1 MSRRRRGRRGAG
13 GVVPPAPATN
23 TEPPVV
29 VPETIDEN
37 QEAILAQAI
46 VQSQVPLQQPA
57 GPQIYPS
64 QFIGHAHELAA
75 EIMGIVNK
83 VEMMRDLAAQHPMTP
98 PDLIDRL
105 DGWVDALSVGHAHA
119 GGILAICNRLHE
131 QERGA

>member
-1 MSRRRRGRRGAG
+1 M
-13 GVVPPAPATN
+13 PQAPATN
-23 TEPPVV
+23 TENPVL
-29 VPETIDEN
+29 VPETIDEG
-37 QEAILAQAI
+37 QEAILAEAMLRA
-46 VQSQVPLQQPA
+46 QVPQQQPV